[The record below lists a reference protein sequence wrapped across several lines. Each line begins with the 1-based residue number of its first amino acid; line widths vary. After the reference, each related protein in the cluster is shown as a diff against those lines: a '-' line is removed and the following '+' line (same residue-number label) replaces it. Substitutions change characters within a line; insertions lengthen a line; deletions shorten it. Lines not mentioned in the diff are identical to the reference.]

1 MKRIHGISR
10 AVVASVAIGVGF
22 VASLAVADSDVAEGL
37 TATDEIVV
45 SVADVKLRLLLEEIL
60 DRNPRLA
67 RLEAEAAAV
76 EQRTPQ
82 VKALPNPTATLTWFV
97 MSPETRVGPQR
108 AAINLTQQLPWF
120 GTLKLDEQATLW
132 DAVASRAR
140 LEAARVKVVTEARTD
155 YHDLQFLDV
164 ERRVVE
170 EDRATLEHYAE
181 LSLARYASG
190 VGLDQ
195 ALSLARYASGVGL
208 DQAVIKIQAE
218 ITRTETRLLSLAARR
233 ATLVARLNAQRD
245 RPQAAPIVV
254 GESGRRQPVAL
265 DLGELRSRAL
275 DRRPE
280 IAAANGM
287 VEAAASRVE
296 KAKKAYSPNVVVGLN
311 YGYVS
316 RRDDQAG
323 RLVPPEDN
331 GQDIL
336 GLTGGISVPLW
347 RSSLEAGVEEGVQ
360 NRLAAE
366 EGRREVTAVIDGELG
381 DLVHRIP
388 LLEEQVALYDGA
400 LIIQAGQSLQSA
412 ESAYAAGTAN
422 ALDLLDAERVLLQVR
437 IAAER
442 VRSDLDVA
450 YSRLEGV
457 IAGPLDNVHGEVDR

>member
-1 MKRIHGISR
+1 MKRTHGKSR
-10 AVVASVAIGVGF
+10 AVVALVVTGVWSVAC
-22 VASLAVADSDVAEGL
+22 LAAADTDGAEGL
-37 TATDEIVV
+37 TAADGIVV
-45 SVADVKLRLLLEEIL
+45 SVSDVKLRLLLEEVL
-60 DRNPRLA
+60 QRNPRLA
-67 RLEAEAAAV
+67 RLKAEAAAV
-76 EQRTPQ
+76 EQRAPQ

-108 AAINLTQQLPWF
+108 AAINLTQKLPWF
-120 GTLKLDEQATLW
+120 GTLKLEEQATLW

-155 YHDLQFLDV
+155 YHDLQFLEV

-195 ALSLARYASGVGL
+195 V
-208 DQAVIKIQAE
+208 VIKIQAE
-218 ITRTETRLLSLAARR
+218 ITRTETRLLNLAARR
-233 ATLVARLNAQRD
+233 ATVVARLNAQRD
-245 RPQAAPIVV
+245 RPQASPIVV

-296 KAKKAYSPNVVVGLN
+296 KSKKAHSPNVVVGLN

-366 EGRREVTAVIDGELG
+366 EGRREVTAVIDGEIG

-388 LLEEQVALYDGA
+388 LLEEQLSLYDGV
-400 LIIQAGQSLQSA
+400 LIVQAGQSLRSA
-412 ESAYAAGTAN
+412 ESAYAAGTAT

-437 IAAER
+437 IAAGR

-450 YSRLEGV
+450 YAQLEGV
-457 IAGPLDNVHGEVDR
+457 IAGPLENVQGEADR